1 MKKTTRANNIK
12 QIFGGLIALSLILLF
27 MSSCTNDQH
36 SNENFPE
43 NENEISQSDAK
54 AEDIL
59 DEEQTSDYNP
69 VDKMLSETL
78 MYPSQND
85 EWNYNVYETYIE
97 ITGYIGGASVETV
110 VVPEKIENL
119 PVKAFTA
126 HIYDANSIKLPK
138 TLIMLGSRDSY
149 GALFGD
155 ELTSIDLPEGLIEI
169 GEKTFEHCDNLSN
182 IQFPS
187 TLRKIGAS
195 AFEGCDSLT
204 TLTIPASMEEIGAGA
219 FFINGY
225 SNLEDVYI
233 LNQDVRLDVSNL
245 VCKTIHG
252 YPGSTAAAYASKS
265 GIAFKIIEG

>member
-1 MKKTTRANNIK
+1 MKKTMCSSNTKRILSM
-12 QIFGGLIALSLILLF
+12 LITLSLILLF
-27 MSSCTNDQH
+27 MTSCADGEDFNKKQDETT
-36 SNENFPE
+36 
-43 NENEISQSDAK
+43 NEISQSDTGVDNK
-54 AEDIL
+54 
-59 DEEQTSDYNP
+59 EEEGDYNP

-85 EWNYNVYETYIE
+85 EWKYNVYETYIE
-97 ITGYIGGASVETV
+97 ITEYTGESTAETV

-126 HIYDANSIKLPK
+126 PMYYATSIKLPK

-155 ELTSIDLPEGLIEI
+155 TLTSIDLPEGLIEI
-169 GEKTFEHCDNLSN
+169 GEKTFKRCHNLSN

-233 LNQDVRLDVSNL
+233 LNRDVRLDVSNL
-245 VCKTIHG
+245 ICKTIHG
-252 YPGSTAAAYASKS
+252 YPGSTAAAYAAKG
-265 GIAFKIIEG
+265 GITFKIVEE